1 MVIRSQT
8 MRRSSHSRTWKAVVA
23 VSLALGWLAMLPA
36 PGLATNN
43 IAVALG
49 GTAIEVNGTKISTT
63 NLTLAQLAKLQGVP
77 PATVKLEFDGVAA
90 GTPVASA
97 VESLVAGLPLETSLA
112 SALDQVSSASGGLVS
127 PQQALDRVI
136 EDNGQ
141 PGASGPAGAGGSG
154 GANGAPGSGGASAA
168 PAAGATKKKAFTLR
182 LGARSVKGHP
192 RSRVRITF
200 TVSSAAKI
208 AYSGRG
214 LVRGSRKVGSG
225 RSTLV
230 VVLPAKH
237 GNYQLTL
244 KAVSTT
250 EGQTAQA
257 TALLHDAKV
266 KASGHRR

>member
-1 MVIRSQT
+1 VVLRSQT

-23 VSLALGWLAMLPA
+23 VSLALAWLAMLPA

-49 GTAIEVNGTKISTT
+49 GTAVEVNGTKISTT
-63 NLTLAQLAKLQGVP
+63 NLTLGQLAKLQGVP
-77 PATVKLEFDGVAA
+77 EATVKLEFDGVAA

-97 VESLVAGLPLETSLA
+97 VESLVEGLPLETSLA

-127 PQQALDRVI
+127 PAQILQRVV

-141 PGASGPAGAGGSG
+141 PGASGPGSAGPA
-154 GANGAPGSGGASAA
+154 GANGAPGAAGASSSA
-168 PAAGATKKKAFTLR
+168 AAGATKKKAFTLR
-182 LGARSVKGHP
+182 LSSRSVKGHP

-208 AYSGRG
+208 TYSGHG
-214 LVRGSRKVGSG
+214 LAKGSRRVGSG
-225 RSTLV
+225 RTTLV

-237 GNYQLTL
+237 GNYQLAL

-257 TALLHDAKV
+257 TALLHDAERKP
-266 KASGHRR
+266 SRGRRR